1 MRAHLILGLAVLASG
16 CSEPAD
22 TVPAVENAAPVAA
35 SNTTAADDPLKR
47 PKPKPVGTTLTELPQ
62 PMLGRWGLVPADCEP
77 GRADAK
83 GLITV
88 EPKRLAF
95 YESRGV
101 PEAIVQT
108 APGAISSDVAFSG
121 EGQSWRKTVRLTTR
135 DDVLIREED
144 DPQLSLTYKRCP
156 A

>member
-1 MRAHLILGLAVLASG
+1 MKTHLILGAVLLVSA

-22 TVPAVENAAPVAA
+22 TVPAAENAAPAA
-35 SNTTAADDPLKR
+35 TTNLIVDDPLKR
-47 PKPKPVGTTLTELPQ
+47 PKPKPVGTSLSELPR
-62 PMLGRWGLVPADCEP
+62 PMLGRWGLVPADCEA
-77 GRADAK
+77 GRSDNK

-88 EPKRLAF
+88 EPKRIAF

-108 APGAISSDVAFSG
+108 APGSVSTDVAFSG
-121 EGQSWRKTVRLTTR
+121 EGQEWRKTVRLTTR
-135 DDVLIREED
+135 DDVLVREED